1 LFCPVL
7 RLRDLRSNARLI
19 LSGPDRV
26 RFLHGMVTND
36 IQSLKPGQGCHAAM
50 LTTKGKMQ
58 ADLIV
63 YCDADRLLVEVGAP
77 LREKVKAAL
86 NAHMV
91 VDDVELA
98 DVTDDTEE
106 WGVYGDEA
114 FPGVELAP
122 YHFQLIDGVRVA
134 RTPELGGRGFH
145 VFGPAPKGEAFGE
158 VLGEDEAEIL
168 RVEAGRPLYGKDMGE
183 DRLPIEAGLDDAVS
197 FTKGCYLG
205 QEVIARATNLGHI
218 NKKLVGLRLPALVEP
233 GAKLSAPS
241 RPDAG
246 VVTSTVISQKYG
258 PIALAYVHRTL
269 WDEGTALTL
278 PDGQE
283 ARVVSL
289 PFKI

>member
-1 LFCPVL
+1 VL

-36 IQSLKPGQGCHAAM
+36 IQALTPGQGCHAAM

-77 LREKVKAAL
+77 LRDKVKAAL

-91 VDDVELA
+91 VDDLELA
-98 DVTDDTEE
+98 DVTDEMEE

-114 FPGVELAP
+114 FPGIELAP
-122 YHFQLIDGVRVA
+122 YHFVIVDGVRVA
-134 RTPELGGRGFH
+134 RTPELGVRGFH
-145 VFGPAPKGEAFGE
+145 VFGAPPAGEPLGEAEAE
-158 VLGEDEAEIL
+158 VLRI
-168 RVEAGRPLYGKDMGE
+168 EAGRPLYGKDMGE

-218 NKKLVGLRLPALVEP
+218 NKKLVGLKLEAPVDP

-241 RPDAG
+241 RPEAG
-246 VVTSTVISQKYG
+246 VVTSTAISPKLG

-278 PDGQE
+278 PDGKM